1 MSRLVSSKVKKTPP
15 SQVSQDRY
23 NFLQLS
29 ETEPDLGVPDQ
40 DGYIL
45 SSNSTGQRSWI
56 EIDSLRSFLGFKYN
70 FIGVIDEDEEPG
82 NGNIGVYFSETN
94 PYFHISKTSFNGENI
109 SPILPYMIK
118 STSIEKS
125 IVILKD
131 LQTTLNPK
139 IFSMSVIGYQEFG
152 DFYRFFFSSS
162 SGLLFDEESKISFEF
177 SISGDKGSAVTILGI
192 YDDLN
197 ELQSAHPTG
206 NPGDGYLVQSGDLYV
221 WIDAPP
227 SWINV
232 GPVRGPQGPEGPPA
246 AVIDGGTP
254 STIF

>member
-1 MSRLVSSKVKKTPP
+1 MSRLISNKVKKTP
-15 SQVSQDRY
+15 STQVSEDRY

-29 ETEPDLGVPDQ
+29 EAEPDLGIPDE

-45 SSNSTGQRSWI
+45 SSNSLGQRLWI
-56 EIDSLRSFLGFKYN
+56 EVDSLRSFLGFKYN
-70 FIGVIDEDEEPG
+70 FIGIIGEDEEPG
-82 NGNIGVYFSETN
+82 NGNIGIYFSETN

-125 IVILKD
+125 IAILKD
-131 LQTTLNPK
+131 LQTSTNPK
-139 IFSMSVIGYQEFG
+139 IFSMSVTGYQEFG

-162 SGLLFDEESKISFEF
+162 SGLLFDEGSKISFEF

-192 YDDLN
+192 YDNLT
-197 ELQSAHPTG
+197 ELQAAHPTG
-206 NPGDGYLVQSGDLYV
+206 NPGDGYLVQNGDLYV

-227 SWINV
+227 TWINV
-232 GPVRGPQGPEGPPA
+232 GPIRGPQGPEGPPA
-246 AVIDGGTP
+246 AAIDGGTA
-254 STIF
+254 STLF